1 MWVKICANTNLEDAK
16 LAVELGADAL
26 GFVFAAASSR
36 RVTPEQVAPIVQEL
50 PQPIEKVGVFAEL
63 DLAAIRAAVE
73 YAGLTAVQLH
83 GEYTPELI
91 PGLRKELS
99 TPVTILQTLHWQVT
113 AGLEQA
119 EAFEASTRRIAEDR
133 LAARLL
139 VDAKTDSASGGTGTA
154 FDWNLAR
161 ASFEIAR
168 RGMPI
173 ILAGGLRPENV
184 AEAIRTL
191 RPWGV
196 DVASGVESVPGKKDP
211 EKLQAFIT
219 NARQAERNGA

>member
-1 MWVKICANTNLEDAK
+1 MWVKICANTNLDDAK
-16 LAVELGADAL
+16 LAAELGADAL

-50 PQPIEKVGVFAEL
+50 PEAIEKVGVFAEL
-63 DLAAIRAAVE
+63 DLPSIRAAVQ

-83 GEYTPELI
+83 GEYNPELI
-91 PGLRKELS
+91 LGLRKELGS
-99 TPVTILQTLHWQVT
+99 PVTILQTLHWQVT
-113 AGLEQA
+113 AGLEQG
-119 EAFEASTRRIAEDR
+119 EAFEASARRIAEDK

-139 VDAKTDSASGGTGTA
+139 VDAKTASESGGTGTA
-154 FDWNLAR
+154 FDWSLAR
-161 ASFEIAR
+161 ASIEIAR

-173 ILAGGLRPENV
+173 VLAGGLRPENV

-196 DVASGVESVPGKKDP
+196 DVASGVESSPGKKDP

-219 NARQAERNGA
+219 NARQTERNGA